1 MSDERTITFTNALRQ
16 AGLRLTPQRLAIC
29 RALANHPSHP
39 TAAELF
45 EQLRAD
51 FPTLSLA
58 TVYTTLST
66 LLALGLIHDLGSA
79 GDGTLHYDPD
89 TEPHV
94 NLICTR
100 CHQIS
105 DLGDETLAAVSQRVA
120 RRSGYEILGA
130 RIAYY
135 GICPTCA
142 KHSSRGAS
150 GRR

>member
-1 MSDERTITFTNALRQ
+1 MNEKPVTALTNALRK

-29 RALANHPSHP
+29 RALINHREHP
-39 TAAELF
+39 TATELH

-51 FPTLSLA
+51 LPTLSLA
-58 TVYTTLST
+58 TVYTTLNT
-66 LLALGLIHDLGSA
+66 LLALGVIHDLGDA
-79 GDGTLHYDPD
+79 GDGTAHYDPV

-105 DLGDETLAAVSQRVA
+105 DLADGALESIRQDVA
-120 RRSGYEILGA
+120 RRSGYQILGA

-135 GICPTCA
+135 GVCPKCA
-142 KHSSRGAS
+142 A
-150 GRR
+150 RRT